1 MSFRTIYL
9 KDCHGLVTDKEIV
22 TIAHANLVSKE
33 ELSVLELLGYPLA
46 ENLVCLGILGILFK
60 CTNLD
65 NHSES
70 YCLFH

>member
-22 TIAHANLVSKE
+22 AIAHANLVSKE

-46 ENLVCLGILGILFK
+46 EKGKSGF
-60 CTNLD
+60 
-65 NHSES
+65 
-70 YCLFH
+70 